1 MMNVLIYAGALF
13 FQPQAQDSLGIE
25 TVNGKIFV
33 VHQVGEKETL
43 YAISKR
49 YGTTVDAIV
58 QYNPTAS
65 SGLSIGQ
72 ILKVPYTAKSTNTT
86 TAKSGGGIIHVV
98 AAKETMFS
106 ISKAYGVTVDEIRQ
120 WNNLADNNLSVGQE
134 IVIRK
139 RNTASSNST
148 TNPANNNTQTAVTQ
162 PAHTNTAGQH
172 VVEAK
177 ETLYSI
183 ANKYDISVQQ
193 LKEWN
198 NLQNDE
204 LSIGQTVVVRP
215 PHGQSVVKKD
225 TSVTRS
231 TVTNRETTTTVQQ
244 PVKNDIPV
252 KNDPPPTETAKN
264 TNTTTTQQQQPTN
277 TTIRISESVKN
288 GDEILE
294 KGIAELIEGTDGNRK
309 YLALHRTAPVGT
321 ILKVKNELNNREVF
335 VRVMGKL
342 PDTALT
348 DKLIIKISKSAFD
361 RLGAIDPRFR
371 VEVTYYK

>member
-13 FQPQAQDSLGIE
+13 FQPHAQDSLGIE

-43 YAISKR
+43 YGISKR

-58 QYNPTAS
+58 QYNPSAS

-72 ILKVPYTAKSTNTT
+72 ILKVPCTKTTPAATNTK
-86 TAKSGGGIIHVV
+86 AAGGGGIIHVV

-106 ISKAYGVTVDEIRQ
+106 ISKAYGVSVDEIRQ
-120 WNNLADNNLSVGQE
+120 WNNLKDNTLSIGQE
-134 IVIRK
+134 IVIKK
-139 RNTASSNST
+139 RNTSAAS
-148 TNPANNNTQTAVTQ
+148 NTATQ
-162 PAHTNTAGQH
+162 PTTTRQTTTPATNAASTHT
-172 VVEAK
+172 VEAK

-183 ANKYDISVQQ
+183 ANKYDITVQQ

-198 NLQNDE
+198 NLQSNE
-204 LSIGQTVVVRP
+204 LDIGQTIYVKQPSRNATPVRRDTSATTQ
-215 PHGQSVVKKD
+215 QSVV
-225 TSVTRS
+225 
-231 TVTNRETTTTVQQ
+231 TVRQNTTTQ
-244 PVKNDIPV
+244 PVKNDVPKNDTPPV
-252 KNDPPPTETAKN
+252 KNDTPPRETVKANTE
-264 TNTTTTQQQQPTN
+264 
-277 TTIRISESVKN
+277 TIRISESVKN

-321 ILKVKNELNNREVF
+321 ILKVRNELNNREVF

-348 DKLIIKISKSAFD
+348 DKVVIKISKSAYD

>member
-13 FQPQAQDSLGIE
+13 FQPHAQDSLGIE

-43 YAISKR
+43 YGISKR

-58 QYNPTAS
+58 QYNPAAS
-65 SGLSIGQ
+65 GGLSIGQ
-72 ILKVPYTAKSTNTT
+72 ILKVPYTKT
-86 TAKSGGGIIHVV
+86 TAPATANTKAGGGGGIIHVV

-106 ISKAYGVTVDEIRQ
+106 ISKAYGVSVDDIRQ
-120 WNNLADNNLSVGQE
+120 WNNLTDNTLTIGQE
-134 IVIRK
+134 IVIKK
-139 RNTASSNST
+139 RNTAAT
-148 TNPANNNTQTAVTQ
+148 NNTTTPPVNNRQTTTSA
-162 PAHTNTAGQH
+162 ATNTSGTH
-172 VVEAK
+172 TVEAK

-183 ANKYDISVQQ
+183 ANKYDITVPQ

-198 NLQNDE
+198 NLQSNE
-204 LSIGQTVVVRP
+204 LDIGQTIF
-215 PHGQSVVKKD
+215 VKQPSRSTTPMQKD
-225 TSVTRS
+225 TSVT
-231 TVTNRETTTTVQQ
+231 TQQPVVTSRQTTTTQ
-244 PVKNDIPV
+244 PVKNDVPTAKTDTPPV
-252 KNDPPPTETAKN
+252 KNDTPPRETVK
-264 TNTTTTQQQQPTN
+264 TNTE
-277 TTIRISESVKN
+277 TIRISEAVKN

-348 DKLIIKISKSAFD
+348 DKVVIKISKSAYD

>member
-13 FQPQAQDSLGIE
+13 FQPHAQDSLGIE

-43 YAISKR
+43 YGISKR

-58 QYNPTAS
+58 QYNPAAS
-65 SGLSIGQ
+65 TGLSIGQ
-72 ILKVPYTAKSTNTT
+72 ILKVPYTAKSTASNTVAKT
-86 TAKSGGGIIHVV
+86 TGGIIHVV

-106 ISKAYGVTVDEIRQ
+106 ISKAYGVSVDDIRQ
-120 WNNLADNNLSVGQE
+120 WNNLADNSLTIGQE
-134 IVIRK
+134 IVIKK
-139 RNTASSNST
+139 RNTASTSANQST
-148 TNPANNNTQTAVTQ
+148 TTSTPAVTN
-162 PAHTNTAGQH
+162 AAGTHT
-172 VVEAK
+172 VEPK

-183 ANKYDISVQQ
+183 ANKYDITVQQ

-198 NLQNDE
+198 NLQSNE
-204 LSIGQTVVVRP
+204 LDIGQTINVKQPAQGTSPVRR
-215 PHGQSVVKKD
+215 D
-225 TSVTRS
+225 TSVT
-231 TVTNRETTTTVQQ
+231 TQQPVVTARQTTTTNTTT
-244 PVKNDIPV
+244 PPV
-252 KNDPPPTETAKN
+252 KNDPPPVKNDAPVKEPVRNPTTE
-264 TNTTTTQQQQPTN
+264 
-277 TTIRISESVKN
+277 TIRISESVKN

-321 ILKVKNELNNREVF
+321 ILKVRNELNNREVF

-348 DKLIIKISKSAFD
+348 DKVVIKISKSAFD